1 METLPR
7 DPPLPAAPGRF
18 LNAQPS
24 PPPPDLPQIRHQHRA
39 LIHAPFWVG
48 SRSPGTPDLGL
59 HPRVPGRPFSLSLV
73 CTPTPGPQRSPES
86 GSPSQAWT
94 GFPFPDP
101 TKCSAP
107 DLSSRP
113 SRVTPNPTTC
123 AHAASSR
130 PPLQSLL
137 YRPHQ
142 LKGGGRVCVGPAN
155 VCAARRGRTNERPG
169 PSPSGTT
176 RRDLTGRVRK
186 PGGALAEQG
195 GPITSE
201 GIHAAEHG
209 VRLPSAQETIT

>member
-18 LNAQPS
+18 LNAQLS

-39 LIHAPFWVG
+39 LIHAPCWVG

-59 HPRVPGRPFSLSLV
+59 HPRFPAVLSVCPRCVPLLQGHNAAPSLGLH
-73 CTPTPGPQRSPES
+73 PRHGP
-86 GSPSQAWT
+86 

-142 LKGGGRVCVGPAN
+142 LKGGGGG
-155 VCAARRGRTNERPG
+155 CASAQPM
-169 PSPSGTT
+169 SAQ
-176 RRDLTGRVRK
+176 
-186 PGGALAEQG
+186 PGGAAPMRGQG
-195 GPITSE
+195 HPPPELRDGT
-201 GIHAAEHG
+201 
-209 VRLPSAQETIT
+209 